1 VKAWKIILIPTL
13 ITLAIGGIYLFSV
26 WKHRQN
32 PGVIAKQDTN
42 ETTLS
47 KDDLVVMRAFFPQ
60 HFDDLQRLEGT
71 TVWMKDGYAISYFP
85 YVGGHVDF
93 AKRAGVI
100 PATQQMDIKKMIK
113 AVAPAKLDD
122 GLEHGTRQAF
132 AVFELPGNKE
142 LFATPLGYMEGN
154 KEAYFSDPLFFY
166 DDPHKIYNY
175 WPQDVWAAIDA
186 HQVKPGMS
194 EAETRMAIGQN
205 MHPDGNTEG
214 DRTVTYNQDGKT
226 WTVTFV
232 KNRATDVKEG

>member
-1 VKAWKIILIPTL
+1 LKSWKIILIPTL
-13 ITLAIGGIYLFSV
+13 ITLAIGGIYLYSV

-32 PGVIAKQDTN
+32 PGVVAQKDPG

-60 HFDDLQRLEGT
+60 HFEDLQRLAGT

-85 YVGGHVDF
+85 YSDGRVEF
-93 AKRAGVI
+93 SKRAGVI
-100 PATQQMDIKKMIK
+100 PATQPMEIKKTIK
-113 AVAPAKLDD
+113 AAAPPKLDD

-132 AVFELPGNKE
+132 VVFALPGDKQ
-142 LFATPLGYMEGN
+142 LFAAPVGDINGN
-154 KEAYFSDPLFFY
+154 QESYFTDSLFFY
-166 DDPHKIYNY
+166 DNPHTIYNY
-175 WPQDVWAAIDA
+175 WPGDVWAAIDA

-194 EAETRMAIGQN
+194 EVETRMAVGQN

-214 DRTVTYNQDGKT
+214 NRTVTYNENGKT

-232 KNRATDVKEG
+232 KNRATEIKEG

>member
-1 VKAWKIILIPTL
+1 MKTWKIILIPTL
-13 ITLAIGGIYLFSV
+13 LTLTIGGIYLFSV

-85 YVGGHVDF
+85 YVGGRVDF

-113 AVAPAKLDD
+113 SPAPAKLDD
-122 GLEHGTRQAF
+122 GLEHGTQQAF
-132 AVFELPGNKE
+132 AVFELPGNKGS
-142 LFATPLGYMEGN
+142 FAAPVGYIDGDQ
-154 KEAYFSDPLFFY
+154 EAYYTDSLFFY
-166 DDPHKIYNY
+166 DDPHKIYDY
-175 WPQDVWAAIDA
+175 WPKDVWAAIDA

-194 EAETRMAIGQN
+194 EVETRMAVGQN
-205 MHPDGNTEG
+205 MHPDGTTEG

-232 KNRATDVKEG
+232 KNQAKEIKEG